1 MLVLNWV
8 VIKIRLMFDIILGH
22 MEFERL
28 MVITKASTVLDTTY
42 LDEQEANATGDGHLI
57 SYLV

>member
-1 MLVLNWV
+1 
-8 VIKIRLMFDIILGH
+8 

-42 LDEQEANATGDGHLI
+42 LDEEEANATGDGHLI